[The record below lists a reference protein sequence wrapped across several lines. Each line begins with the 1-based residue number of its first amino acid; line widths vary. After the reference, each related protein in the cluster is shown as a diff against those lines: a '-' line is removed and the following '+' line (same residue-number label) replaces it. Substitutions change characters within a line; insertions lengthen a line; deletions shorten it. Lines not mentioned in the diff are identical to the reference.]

1 MTTHRVPPLSPGASP
16 SADLADFAHAS
27 DDTGWHALADGRL
40 APSEAASLG
49 AQLQNDA
56 TALETI
62 AYWQKQRKLLQA
74 LHTEMLDAPVPDM
87 LMSAAL
93 RTADRKMQ
101 QMQWWRWGGMAA
113 SVLVA
118 FVLGWA
124 GHGQWSGSTS
134 HLASAKQPTDGANM
148 LTAAPA
154 QRFAEQAA
162 VAHAVYQPEVRHP
175 VEVGAAQQ
183 DHLVQWLSK
192 RLDRP
197 LKVPVLSPLGYE
209 LVGGRLLP
217 GDTGARAQFMYQNGA
232 GQRITLYMGALAG
245 STPATNGVSGA
256 SGGNSTHAHSHTTT
270 APSPAS
276 PGVPTQS
283 SSLPRSSPA
292 EPMPAAASATTFQFT
307 NEGPV
312 PGFYWVDAGF
322 GYALSGQLSRA
333 QLLALATAVYPQIQP

>member
-1 MTTHRVPPLSPGASP
+1 MTTDRDTLVRPGASP
-16 SADLADFAHAS
+16 LADLANVAYAS
-27 DDTGWHALADGRL
+27 DDTRWHALADGRL
-40 APSEAASLG
+40 APAEAASLQM
-49 AQLQNDA
+49 QLQGDTA
-56 TALETI
+56 ALESI
-62 AYWQKQRKLLQA
+62 AQWQKQRQQLQA
-74 LHTEMLDAPVPDM
+74 LHTDMLNAPVPDM
-87 LMSAAL
+87 LMAAAL

-101 QMQWWRWGGMAA
+101 QTQWWRWGGMAA
-113 SVLVA
+113 SVVMA

-124 GHGQWSGSTS
+124 GHGQWLGATS
-134 HLASAKQPTDGANM
+134 RLASVKPSPVGASI

-183 DHLVQWLSK
+183 EHLIQWLSK

-232 GQRITLYMGALAG
+232 GQRVTLYMGALASASEAAKTKTAIEPTSG
-245 STPATNGVSGA
+245 AVAVIPTPQSQSTP
-256 SGGNSTHAHSHTTT
+256 
-270 APSPAS
+270 PSDGPA
-276 PGVPTQS
+276 
-283 SSLPRSSPA
+283 
-292 EPMPAAASATTFQFT
+292 PAAPATAFQFT
-307 NEGPV
+307 DEGPV

-333 QLLALATAVYPQIQP
+333 QLFALATAVYPQIQP